1 MVCTYTS
8 GYRAAYLKIGEILG
22 HQPDNVNAVM
32 ETLAGKLTQD
42 EFYGLAILLERT
54 GTRIRDLEGNV
65 CIDIWG
71 EMNGC
76 QGGAQWVLALQ
87 RSGSKLRSSKS
98 WMATP

>member
-1 MVCTYTS
+1 MVCSYTS
-8 GYRAAYLKIGEILG
+8 GYRAGYLKIGEILG
-22 HQPDNVNAVM
+22 HQPDNVNAVMTALM

-71 EMNGC
+71 EMNGR
-76 QGGAQWVLALQ
+76 QGVRNGC
-87 RSGSKLRSSKS
+87 
-98 WMATP
+98 